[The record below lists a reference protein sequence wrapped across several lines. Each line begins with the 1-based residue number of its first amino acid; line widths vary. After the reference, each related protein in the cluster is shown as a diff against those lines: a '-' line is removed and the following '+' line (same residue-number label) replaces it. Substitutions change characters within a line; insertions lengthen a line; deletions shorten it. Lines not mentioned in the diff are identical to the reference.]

1 MAPWHRAIRGCRA
14 GEKERGQRYAR
25 GIGKDID
32 GRSAIARAARVIR
45 QQADL
50 HAFQRG
56 EPGGAKHVDTGL
68 HRRVD
73 RRRYSWCLRIKH
85 AARAW
90 QAR

>member
-1 MAPWHRAIRGCRA
+1 MAHRRGHRWS
-14 GEKERGQRYAR
+14 G
-25 GIGKDID
+25 
-32 GRSAIARAARVIR
+32 AIARAARVIR

-73 RRRYSWCLRIKH
+73 RRRHSWCLRIKH
-85 AARAW
+85 AARAGRPDDGT
-90 QAR
+90 AVKADAAIVATRA